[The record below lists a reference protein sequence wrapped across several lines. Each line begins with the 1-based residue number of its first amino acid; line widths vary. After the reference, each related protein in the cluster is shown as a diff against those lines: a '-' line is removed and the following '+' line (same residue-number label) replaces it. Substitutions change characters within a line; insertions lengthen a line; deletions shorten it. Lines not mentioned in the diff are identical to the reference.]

1 LEYTVLY
8 SFLNFYL
15 EFWLIA
21 LIFRAIVFIT
31 PVPIRTPIEFAGLKA
46 RVWIQKTVLQGLNIE
61 FYEEEEFIIEHSKM
75 DSFGHLLL
83 IYLLVPAFLALYIG
97 PVVMVYGFTL
107 WSTYQLVG
115 LIFTILGFSLL
126 SFTIPTAH
134 DLSKIGNASGK
145 STTFWLLKGVI
156 WATFVE
162 MIAQAELLHENFLWL
177 LLAIG
182 ILYPG
187 RSMDLELIN
196 PDFGDLMTTVSE
208 VK

>member
-1 LEYTVLY
+1 MDYTVLY

-15 EFWLIA
+15 EFWIIA
-21 LIFRAIVFIT
+21 LVFRAIVFIT
-31 PVPIRTPIEFAGLKA
+31 PMPIRTPIEYVGLKA
-46 RVWIQKTVLQGLNIE
+46 RLWVQKTVLQGLNIE
-61 FYEEEEFIIEHSKM
+61 FYEEEEFVIEHSKM
-75 DSFGHLLL
+75 DSFGHLVL

-97 PVVMVYGFTL
+97 PILIVYGFTL
-107 WSTYQLVG
+107 WSTYQMVSL
-115 LIFTILGFSLL
+115 LFTIIGFSLL
-126 SFTIPTAH
+126 SFTIPTAQ
-134 DLSKIGNASGK
+134 DLAKIGNASGK
-145 STTFWLLKGVI
+145 STSIWFLKGLI
-156 WATFVE
+156 WATFIEVL
-162 MIAQAELLHENFLWL
+162 AQAELLHDNFLWL